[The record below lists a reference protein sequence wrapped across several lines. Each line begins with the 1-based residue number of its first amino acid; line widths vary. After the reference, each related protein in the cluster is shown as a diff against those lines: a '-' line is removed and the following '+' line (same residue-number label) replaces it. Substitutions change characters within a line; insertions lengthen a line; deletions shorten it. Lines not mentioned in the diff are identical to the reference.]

1 VNPELSEAA
10 KVWGRIGLLSF
21 GGPAGQIALI
31 HRETVD
37 QRKWVSE
44 EEFLSALN
52 FCMLLPGPEAMQL
65 ATYIGWRMNGL
76 RGGLIAGLLF
86 VVPGALTIFA
96 LSVLYS
102 LFGNVPL
109 MAALFWG
116 IKDAVLVIVLE
127 ALLRVAKK
135 ALKRNSDWVI
145 AGLAFVALFAFGLP
159 FPLVIAIAGVFGF
172 LVPDKSTLVQ
182 PTVTL
187 PAFKQTLKTICLWG
201 LIWLVPLGLMRLILG
216 PSNVYFGLGWFFSKL
231 AVVTFGGAY
240 AVLSYMGQDVVEA
253 HHWLSTAQMVDGL
266 GLAETTPG
274 PLILVGQFVGFLA
287 AAQSTG
293 NIWAGVWGSLIFLW
307 MTFVP
312 CFLWIFAGAPYV
324 LYLQG
329 QPRMASALSRIA
341 AAVAGVILNL
351 ALWFGLH
358 VMFSGVARLQGFVPL
373 WWPDVSSFDSAS
385 LIVTLA
391 AAVALLH
398 FKIGVP
404 KTLAMAALMGVI
416 WKLVLV

>member
-1 VNPELSEAA
+1 MTPSISEAA
-10 KVWGRIGLLSF
+10 SVWARIGLLSF

-44 EEFLSALN
+44 QEFLSALN

-65 ATYIGWRMNGL
+65 ATYIGWRLNGV
-76 RGGLIAGLLF
+76 RGGLVAGLLF
-86 VVPGALTIFA
+86 VIPGALTILA
-96 LSVLYS
+96 LSFLYS
-102 LFGNVPL
+102 LFGNLPL
-109 MAALFWG
+109 VASLFWG
-116 IKDAVLVIVLE
+116 IKAAVLVIVLE
-127 ALLRVAKK
+127 ALLRVAKR

-145 AGLAFVALFAFGLP
+145 AGLAFLALFAFGFP
-159 FPLVIAIAGVFGF
+159 FPLVIAVAALFGF
-172 LVPDKSTLVQ
+172 LIPDREASTQVGLA
-182 PTVTL
+182 L
-187 PAFKQTLKTICLWG
+187 PAFTQTLKTVVVWG
-201 LIWLVPLGLMRLILG
+201 LIWLVPLGLMRVALG
-216 PSNVYFGLGWFFSKL
+216 AENVYFGLGWFFSKL

-253 HHWLSTAQMVDGL
+253 HHWLTTAQMVDGL

-287 AAQSTG
+287 AAHVTG
-293 NIWAGVWGSLIFLW
+293 NIMAGLWGSLIFLW

-324 LYLQG
+324 LYLQS
-329 QPRMASALSRIA
+329 QPRMASALSRIT

-351 ALWFGLH
+351 TLWFGLH
-358 VMFSGVARLQGFVPL
+358 VLFAGVARLSGPVPM
-373 WWPDVSSFDSAS
+373 WWPEVSSFDGAS

-398 FKIGVP
+398 FKLGIP
-404 KTLAMAALMGVI
+404 KTLALAALMGVI